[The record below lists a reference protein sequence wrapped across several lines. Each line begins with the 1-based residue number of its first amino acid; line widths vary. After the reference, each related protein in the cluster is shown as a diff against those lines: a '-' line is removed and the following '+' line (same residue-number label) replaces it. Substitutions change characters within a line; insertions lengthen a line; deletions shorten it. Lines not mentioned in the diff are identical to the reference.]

1 MNKLKLTNNVTL
13 LMVEVLPPPKKK
25 IKFAPFLFFLLAVA
39 TVYSKS
45 WRGLLN
51 PQNHFEGV
59 QIFSFDFKIR

>member
-1 MNKLKLTNNVTL
+1 MTKLKLTNNVIL
-13 LMVEVLPPPKKK
+13 LMVEVPPQK

>member
-1 MNKLKLTNNVTL
+1 
-13 LMVEVLPPPKKK
+13 MVEVPPKK
-25 IKFAPFLFFLLAVA
+25 IKFAPFLFFLFAVA

>member
-1 MNKLKLTNNVTL
+1 
-13 LMVEVLPPPKKK
+13 MVEVPPAKK

>member
-1 MNKLKLTNNVTL
+1 MTKLKLTNNVIL
-13 LMVEVLPPPKKK
+13 LMVEVPPPQKK